1 MQTNKQNH
9 KLINKLN
16 KYITK
21 LLAVFAVLIN
31 LSFGEMTTLAQTNVN
46 ATLTESV
53 STGGRAN
60 GGWEFTLGADG
71 TRVNSKETFG
81 LDFSVSTTPLPETF
95 SWLWVGV
102 AQGVYWEPTFAG
114 STDVYVDWSRDV
126 WNDTVWINI
135 GWSVGAVYD
144 RNSTQ
149 WRTGPEFVVQYYT
162 SDNAIIFAGVNYD
175 FVDKGDD
182 GFRYG
187 FGIGLFF

>member
-1 MQTNKQNH
+1 M
-9 KLINKLN
+9 
-16 KYITK
+16 
-21 LLAVFAVLIN
+21 LAISAILVGIL
-31 LSFGEMTTLAQTNVN
+31 FGESAVSAQTNAPV
-46 ATLTESV
+46 ALTQDV
-53 STGGRAN
+53 SGTSRSN

-71 TRVNSKETFG
+71 TSVNGNNTFG
-81 LDFSVSTTPLPETF
+81 LDFSVSTTPVPETF

-114 STDVYVDWSRDV
+114 STDVFVDWSRDV
-126 WNDTVWINI
+126 WKDTVWINI

-144 RNSTQ
+144 ETSTQ

-162 SDNAIIFAGVNYD
+162 SDNAFVFAGVNYD
-175 FVDKGDD
+175 FVDKGSD